1 MLEVVVVLVV
11 SGALIGSL
19 VLATFAGL
27 SGFVD
32 DVLGEVWLI
41 VSMVLVVVWAVVLS
55 VGW

>member
-19 VLATFAGL
+19 VLATVAGI
-27 SGFVD
+27 SGMVD
-32 DVLGEVWLI
+32 DVVGEVWLV

-55 VGW
+55 VAW

>member
-19 VLATFAGL
+19 VLATIAGI
-27 SGFVD
+27 SGMVD
-32 DVLGEVWLI
+32 DVVGEVWLI